1 MKRSSPHRASEGG
14 PNGYMTCAP
23 EGIDMTQGRGKK
35 LTFSWSSQDSGTR
48 SSGAETVRVLPARR
62 WTFYLLVL
70 PTVVGVALL
79 AIFFLAAFLAFSVLA
94 AVALG
99 LWFWWAR
106 WKLGK
111 LASAQTLDGEYVV
124 IEETETIEKKKD
136 NRD

>member
-1 MKRSSPHRASEGG
+1 
-14 PNGYMTCAP
+14 
-23 EGIDMTQGRGKK
+23 MTQGRGKK
-35 LTFSWSSQDSGTR
+35 LTFSWSSGDSGTR
-48 SSGAETVRVLPARR
+48 SSGEETVRVLPARR

-70 PTVVGVALL
+70 PTVAAVALL
-79 AIFFLAAFLAFSVLA
+79 AIFFFAVFLAFSVVV

-111 LASAQTLDGEYVV
+111 LASAKTLDGEYVV
-124 IEETETIEKKKD
+124 IEETQTIENKKD